1 MFKRIPVYV
10 VWSLVALAVA
20 LVPLACGSS
29 GDSTD
34 GPHDTQGDMS
44 PTG

>member
-1 MFKRIPVYV
+1 MFKRIPAYV
-10 VWSLVALAVA
+10 VYSLLALAVA

-34 GPHDTQGDMS
+34 THQDTQGDMS
-44 PTG
+44 PS